1 MMLTPGQNLTLGYS
15 TCPNDT
21 FLFHA
26 LAHGLVKYDPFQ
38 FSVFLEDVETL
49 NQKAKSSVFHVSKLS
64 FATIGHLLDTYALL
78 RSGAALGRGC
88 GPLIVARPGMKLE
101 NMLSGR
107 IAVPGLWTTAFLLL
121 TLYLNKTPETIPMT
135 FDRIMPSLQKGE
147 ADYGII
153 IHEGRF
159 TYPEYGLIKLLD
171 LGEWWEQTTSM
182 PIPLGGICIRRS
194 LGPDIA
200 RKIEFLIRESVE
212 FAFRHPEASREY
224 VAMHSQEMSSE
235 TIKRHIELYV
245 NSFTVDLGEE
255 GVKSVETLF
264 SMARECGAI
273 PDSTMPVFAYE

>member
-1 MMLTPGQNLTLGYS
+1 MSTAKQTLSLGYS

-26 LAHGLVKYDPFQ
+26 LTHGLIPCDPFQ

-64 FATIGHLLDTYALL
+64 FAAIGHLQDTYALL

-101 NMLSGR
+101 NILSGR

-159 TYPEYGLIKLLD
+159 TYPEYGLVKLLD

-224 VAMHSQEMSSE
+224 VSMHSQEMSSE
-235 TIKRHIELYV
+235 TVKRHIELYV

-255 GVKSVETLF
+255 GVKAVETLF

>member
-1 MMLTPGQNLTLGYS
+1 MLTAGQDLTLGYS

-26 LAHGLVKYDPFQ
+26 MTHGLIHCDPFH

-49 NQKAKSSVFHVSKLS
+49 NQKAKSNVFHVSKLS
-64 FATIGHLLDTYALL
+64 FAAIGHLPDTYALL

-101 NMLSGR
+101 NILSGR

-147 ADYGII
+147 IDYGII

-200 RKIEFLIRESVE
+200 RKVESLIRESVE
-212 FAFRHPEASREY
+212 FAFRHPESSGEY
-224 VAMHSQEMSSE
+224 VAGLAQEMSPA
-235 TIKRHIELYV
+235 IIQQHIDLYV

-255 GVKSVETLF
+255 GVKAVETLF
-264 SMARECGAI
+264 SMARESGAI
-273 PDSTMPVFAYE
+273 PGSSMPVFACG